1 MANGESMTKVL
12 IVDDDAFLLDMY
24 ALKFKESGFEV
35 YIAQNGE
42 EALAKSK
49 TMNPDVILL
58 DIVMPKMDGFD
69 VLRALKKDSLA
80 PNAAIVMLTN
90 LGQKEDVDR
99 GLKLGANDYIVKAH
113 FTPSEVVAKV
123 KGLLAGKAPA
133 PGTSA
138 PATGAPDD
146 FHI

>member
-1 MANGESMTKVL
+1 MNPTKVL

-24 ALKFKESGFEV
+24 AIKFRESGFAV
-35 YIAQNGE
+35 DIAKNGE

-49 TMNPDVILL
+49 SANPDVILL

-69 VLRALKKDSLA
+69 VLRALKKDNLA
-80 PNAAIVMLTN
+80 PNAVIVILTN
-90 LGQKEDVDR
+90 LGQKEDVER
-99 GLKLGANDYIVKAH
+99 GLKLGASDYVVKAH

-123 KGLLAGKAPA
+123 KGLLVGKTQASGGLA
-133 PGTSA
+133 S
-138 PATGAPDD
+138 GASGD